1 MQGSCRSSTKV
12 WNIKALIS
20 SLGKVWRFRRYTYID
35 FFFGGG
41 GVYYEYEYFV
51 VRVLLEEL

>member
-1 MQGSCRSSTKV
+1 MAFQK
-12 WNIKALIS
+12 I
-20 SLGKVWRFRRYTYID
+20 YI
-35 FFFGGG
+35 FFGGG